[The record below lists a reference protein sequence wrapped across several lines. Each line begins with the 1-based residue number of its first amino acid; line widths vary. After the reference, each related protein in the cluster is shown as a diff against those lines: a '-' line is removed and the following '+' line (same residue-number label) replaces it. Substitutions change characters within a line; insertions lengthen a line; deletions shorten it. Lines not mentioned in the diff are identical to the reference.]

1 MVHHLYRRISRR
13 DVEFEEGLNGS
24 SVEEGMSTVKCD
36 SALDD
41 GQHLLAIA
49 ALFNGEFSI
58 DCLVEL
64 LSEKKPS
71 QIIFQLEKSVGEGIL
86 EKKTPG
92 SYAFKDY
99 KKQTKYL
106 NLLPDQDKKI
116 LHGYIADI
124 LIRQLP
130 DDEQKAYAVAHQLIH
145 IANDVERCRFL
156 IEAGDLHR
164 RNFQTE
170 DALQCYSKVLDD
182 LSGLDGSE
190 EDRLF
195 SETAIKYSKIS
206 TARHDTTKVLS
217 ILESALERAEK
228 RDMKFHQALLKMHM
242 AKNEWLRSRYNSAM
256 KFFEEGWS
264 LAHEVQ
270 DPRLMHMATTF
281 STFFLF
287 WQGRFGEAIRIY
299 EKSVPDIE
307 RYPQGGFPLLS
318 VITMG
323 YCYAQIGQVTQGLGM
338 LDALRTHGLDKG
350 DVYLTAYAEG
360 NVGVILLNIGHVDEA
375 IQFLEGAVKEAQ
387 EVHNDWVWIS
397 AQISLAYAYYVKGNK
412 EQAMKCLQCF
422 LQHSRKVQTT
432 VYLHA
437 YLLELCLA
445 IKMKELPPVEGLS
458 LEKEIQGMI
467 AGKNLL
473 LKGVAH
479 RYEAILRRLEG
490 ETPERIIQSLENS
503 IRWLEESGS
512 EIELAKSR
520 LELARQH
527 LSLGHWEEA
536 KELTLLATK
545 VLNVINESL
554 VPDDLR
560 AIVKDRLQSDNLLKE
575 ILTLGQ
581 EVVAIQDHK
590 DLVQQIL
597 STLNR
602 ITGAE
607 RGAIFLLE
615 DGEHHP
621 GPLLRASKNLTQEQ
635 IDHQDFSSSMKLIA
649 EVAETGKGRILNY
662 DTEEKEAA
670 DPSSAIRSRICVPMI
685 LRGKTVGVLYH
696 DNRLLSS
703 AFRKSDLELI
713 SYFAALAAFAL
724 DNVKAYEEIR
734 RLNQNLSEETLYYK
748 EEHLQ
753 TLHFEDI
760 VGESPKIKH
769 VLSQIDQVTETDATV
784 MIIGETGVGK
794 ELVAR
799 AIHRHSR
806 RKDKAFIK
814 VNCSALP
821 ESLIPSELFGHEKGS
836 FTGATHRRLGRFELA
851 NGGTLFLDEIGEISQ
866 DLQVRLLRVI
876 QSGEF
881 ERVGGSETLRSDFR
895 LVVATNRNLEKDV
908 KMQKFRADLY
918 YRLAVFPIYVPP
930 LRERTEDIPLL
941 AYFFLKIYSQKRGK
955 TFSKIPHAEME
966 KLLYYNWPGNVR
978 ELENIIERGTILNP
992 GPVFRV
998 PELGSTQ
1005 KNTSIDRDGTT
1016 LMENERRHILWALQQ
1031 TNWKVRGKGGA
1042 AELLNI
1048 PPSTLA
1054 FRMQKNG
1061 ISRPSRVDS
1070 DSSDT

>member
-1 MVHHLYRRISRR
+1 
-13 DVEFEEGLNGS
+13 
-24 SVEEGMSTVKCD
+24 MSTVNCD
-36 SALDD
+36 HKLDD
-41 GQHLLAIA
+41 DQRLLAIA

-58 DCLVEL
+58 DCLFEL

-71 QIIFQLEKSVGEGIL
+71 QIISRLDKSVTEGIL
-86 EKKTPG
+86 VKKTPG
-92 SYAFKDY
+92 SYAFKDF
-99 KKQTKYL
+99 KKQKKFIH
-106 NLLPDQDKKI
+106 LLPEQEEKI

-124 LIRQLP
+124 LMRQLP
-130 DDEQKAYAVAHQLIH
+130 DDEQKAYAVAHHLVH
-145 IANDVERCRFL
+145 IANDSERCRFL
-156 IEAGDLHR
+156 IKAGDLHR
-164 RNFQTE
+164 KNFQTE

-182 LSGLDGSE
+182 LSCLDGSE
-190 EDRLF
+190 EDLLF

-206 TARHDTTKVLS
+206 TARHDTIKVLS
-217 ILESALERAEK
+217 ILESALGRAEK

-242 AKNEWLRSRYNSAM
+242 AKNEWLRSRYNSAL

-287 WQGRFGEAIRIY
+287 WQGRFREAIRIY

-318 VITMG
+318 VITVG

-360 NVGVILLNIGHVDEA
+360 NVGIILLNIGRVDEA
-375 IQFLEGAVKEAQ
+375 IQFLEGSAKEAQ
-387 EVHNDWVWIS
+387 EAHNDWVWIS
-397 AQISLAYAYYVKGNK
+397 GQISLAYAYYLKGKK

-422 LQHSRKVQTT
+422 LQHSRRVQTT
-432 VYLHA
+432 VYLYA

-445 IKMKELPPVEGLS
+445 IKMGELPSVEGLS
-458 LEKEIQGMI
+458 IEKEIQSMI
-467 AGKNLL
+467 RGKNIL
-473 LKGVAH
+473 LKGVAY
-479 RYEAILRRLEG
+479 RYEAILRQMEG
-490 ETPERIIQSLENS
+490 ETPERIVQSLENS
-503 IRWLEESGS
+503 IKWLEESGS

-520 LELARQH
+520 LELARQN
-527 LSLGHWEEA
+527 LFLGHEDMA
-536 KELTLLATK
+536 KELTLIATK
-545 VLNVINESL
+545 VLDVINETL

-560 AIVKDRLQSDNLLKE
+560 ALIKDRPLNENLLKE

-581 EVVAIQDHK
+581 EVVTIKDHR
-590 DLVQQIL
+590 DLVQHIL

-615 DGEHHP
+615 DEEHLP
-621 GPLLRASKNLTQEQ
+621 KLLLRASKNLTPEQ
-635 IDHQDFSSSMKLIA
+635 IGNHEFLSSMKLIN
-649 EVAETGKGRILNY
+649 EVAVKGKGRILGF
-662 DTEEKEAA
+662 DTEENEEFAA
-670 DPSSAIRSRICVPMI
+670 SSAIRSRICVPMI
-685 LRGKTVGVLYH
+685 LHGKTVGVLYH

-703 AFRKSDLELI
+703 AFRESDLELI

-760 VGESPKIKH
+760 VGESPEIKH
-769 VLSQIDQVTETDATV
+769 VLAQIDQVTETDATV
-784 MIIGETGVGK
+784 MIIGETGTGK

-799 AIHRHSR
+799 AIHRHSH
-806 RKDKAFIK
+806 RKGKPFIK

-836 FTGATHRRLGRFELA
+836 FTGATQRRLGRFELA

-866 DLQVRLLRVI
+866 DIQVRLLRVI
-876 QSGEF
+876 QNGEF
-881 ERVGGSETLRSDFR
+881 ERVGGNETLHSDFR
-895 LVVATNRNLEKDV
+895 LLVATNRNLEIDV
-908 KMQKFRADLY
+908 KIQKFRADLY

-941 AYFFLKIYSQKRGK
+941 AYYFLKIYSQKRGK
-955 TFSKIPHAEME
+955 NFSKIPNSEME
-966 KLLYYNWPGNVR
+966 KLLHYNWPGNVR

-992 GPVFRV
+992 GPIFRV
-998 PELGSTQ
+998 PDLGSTQ
-1005 KNTSIDRDGTT
+1005 KNSSINRDGMT

-1054 FRMQKNG
+1054 FRMNKNG
-1061 ISRPSRVDS
+1061 IHRPRDPNHVG
-1070 DSSDT
+1070 SSDN

>member
-1 MVHHLYRRISRR
+1 
-13 DVEFEEGLNGS
+13 
-24 SVEEGMSTVKCD
+24 MSTANCNSK
-36 SALDD
+36 LDD
-41 GQHLLAIA
+41 DKRLLAIA

-58 DCLVEL
+58 DCLVDL

-71 QIIFQLEKSVGEGIL
+71 QIISQLEKSVTEGIL
-86 EKKTPG
+86 LKKTPG
-92 SYAFKDY
+92 SYIFKDL
-99 KKQTKYL
+99 KRREKFIC
-106 NLLPDQDKKI
+106 LLPEPEEKM
-116 LHGYIADI
+116 LHGHIADI
-124 LIRQLP
+124 LMRQLP
-130 DDEQKAYAVAHQLIH
+130 DDEQKAHAVAHHLVH

-156 IEAGDLHR
+156 IKAGDLHR
-164 RNFQTE
+164 KTFQAE
-170 DALQCYSKVLDD
+170 HALQCYSKALDD
-182 LSGLDGSE
+182 LCCLNGEE

-217 ILESALERAEK
+217 ILESALKRAEK
-228 RDMKFHQALLKMHM
+228 WDMKALQALLKMHM
-242 AKNEWLRSRYNSAM
+242 AKNEWLRSRYTSAL

-264 LAHEVQ
+264 LAHEIG
-270 DPRLMHMATTF
+270 DPELMLVATNF

-287 WQGRFGEAIRIY
+287 WQGRFREAIRIY

-307 RYPQGGFPLLS
+307 RYPQGGFPLLA
-318 VITMG
+318 VITVG
-323 YCYAQIGQVTQGLGM
+323 YCYAQTGQITQGLGM

-360 NVGVILLNIGHVDEA
+360 NIGVILLDIGRIDEA
-375 IQFLEGAVKEAQ
+375 IVFLEGSAREAQ
-387 EVHNDWVWIS
+387 EAHNDWVWIS
-397 AQISLAYAYYVKGNK
+397 VQTSLAYAYYLKGEK
-412 EQAMKCLQCF
+412 KQATKCLQSF
-422 LQHSRKVQTT
+422 LQQSRRVQTT
-432 VYLHA
+432 VYLYA

-445 IKMKELPPVEGLS
+445 IKMGELPSVEGLS
-458 LEKEIQGMI
+458 IEKEIQAMI
-467 AGKNLL
+467 RGKNIL
-473 LKGVAH
+473 LKGVAY
-479 RYEAILRRLEG
+479 RYEAILRQMSG
-490 ETPERIIQSLENS
+490 ESREKIISSLENS
-503 IRWLEESGS
+503 IKWLEESGS

-520 LELARQH
+520 LELARQY
-527 LSLGHWEEA
+527 LFLGDNNRA
-536 KELTLLATK
+536 KELTLIATK
-545 VLNVINESL
+545 VLDVINETL

-560 AIVKDRLQSDNLLKE
+560 ALIKDRPLNENLLKE

-581 EVVAIQDHK
+581 EVVTIQDHR
-590 DLVQQIL
+590 DLVQHIL

-615 DGEHHP
+615 DDKHLP
-621 GPLLRASKNLTQEQ
+621 KLLLRASKNLTTEQ
-635 IDHQDFSSSMKLIA
+635 IGNDGFSSSMKLIK
-649 EVAETGKGRILNY
+649 EVASKGTGRILG
-662 DTEEKEAA
+662 TEENENSVA
-670 DPSSAIRSRICVPMI
+670 SSAIRSRICVPMI

-703 AFRKSDLELI
+703 AFRESDLELL

-760 VGESPKIKH
+760 VGESPEIKH
-769 VLSQIDQVTETDATV
+769 VLSQVDQVTETDATV
-784 MIIGETGVGK
+784 MIIGETGSGK

-806 RKDKAFIK
+806 RKDKPFIK

-836 FTGATHRRLGRFELA
+836 FTGATQRRLGRFELA

-866 DLQVRLLRVI
+866 DIQVRLLRVL
-876 QSGEF
+876 QNGEF
-881 ERVGGSETLRSDFR
+881 ERVGGTETLRSDFR

-908 KMQKFRADLY
+908 KTQKFRADLY
-918 YRLAVFPIYVPP
+918 YRLAVFPIHVPP
-930 LRERTEDIPLL
+930 LRERTGDIPLL
-941 AYFFLKIYSQKRGK
+941 AYYFLKIYSQKRGK
-955 TFSKIPHAEME
+955 NFSKIPNAEIE
-966 KLLYYNWPGNVR
+966 KLLHYDWPGNVR
-978 ELENIIERGTILNP
+978 ELENIIERGTILNT
-992 GPVFRV
+992 GPLFRV
-998 PELGSTQ
+998 PDLGSTQ
-1005 KNTSIDRDGTT
+1005 KDYSTDRDGMT

-1054 FRMQKNG
+1054 FRMNRLG
-1061 ISRPSRVDS
+1061 IHRPKGASHGGPEA
-1070 DSSDT
+1070 

>member
-1 MVHHLYRRISRR
+1 
-13 DVEFEEGLNGS
+13 
-24 SVEEGMSTVKCD
+24 MSTVNCNSKP
-36 SALDD
+36 DD
-41 GQHLLAIA
+41 DQRLLAIA

-58 DCLVEL
+58 DCLVDL
-64 LSEKKPS
+64 LPEKKPS
-71 QIIFQLEKSVGEGIL
+71 QIISQLEKSITEGIL
-86 EKKTPG
+86 VKKTPG
-92 SYAFKDY
+92 SYIFKDL
-99 KKQTKYL
+99 KKREKFIR
-106 NLLPDQDKKI
+106 LLPEPEEKM

-124 LIRQLP
+124 LMRQLP
-130 DDEQKAYAVAHQLIH
+130 DDEQKAHAVAHHLVH
-145 IANDVERCRFL
+145 IANDVERCRYL
-156 IEAGDLHR
+156 IKAGDLHR
-164 RNFQTE
+164 KTFQAE
-170 DALQCYSKVLDD
+170 HALQCYSKVLDD
-182 LSGLDGSE
+182 LSCLNGAE

-217 ILESALERAEK
+217 ILESALKRAEK
-228 RDMKFHQALLKMHM
+228 WDMKALQALLKMHM
-242 AKNEWLRSRYNSAM
+242 AKNEWLRSRYTSAL

-264 LAHEVQ
+264 LAHEVG
-270 DPRLMHMATTF
+270 DPQLMLVATNF

-287 WQGRFGEAIRIY
+287 WQGRFQEAIRIY

-307 RYPQGGFPLLS
+307 RYPQGGFPLLA
-318 VITMG
+318 VITVG
-323 YCYAQIGQVTQGLGM
+323 YCYAQTGQITQGLGM

-360 NVGVILLNIGHVDEA
+360 NIGVILLDIGRVDEA
-375 IQFLEGAVKEAQ
+375 IVFLERSAKEAQ
-387 EVHNDWVWIS
+387 EAHNDWVWIS
-397 AQISLAYAYYVKGNK
+397 VQTSLAYAYYLKGEK
-412 EQAMKCLQCF
+412 KQAVKCLQSF
-422 LQHSRKVQTT
+422 LQQSRRVQTT
-432 VYLHA
+432 VYLYA

-445 IKMKELPPVEGLS
+445 IKMGELPSVEGLS
-458 LEKEIQGMI
+458 LEKEIQAMI
-467 AGKNLL
+467 RGKNIL
-473 LKGVAH
+473 LKGVAY
-479 RYEAILRRLEG
+479 RYEAIIRQMEG
-490 ETPERIIQSLENS
+490 ESREKIVSSLENS
-503 IRWLEESGS
+503 ISWLEESGS
-512 EIELAKSR
+512 QIELAKSR

-527 LSLGHWEEA
+527 LFLGDNDKA
-536 KELTLLATK
+536 KELTLTATK
-545 VLNVINESL
+545 VLDGINETL

-560 AIVKDRLQSDNLLKE
+560 ALIKDRPLNENLLKE

-581 EVVAIQDHK
+581 EVVTIQDHR
-590 DLVQQIL
+590 DLVQHIL

-615 DGEHHP
+615 NEGHVTKL
-621 GPLLRASKNLTQEQ
+621 LLRASKNLTPEQ
-635 IDHQDFSSSMKLIA
+635 IGNEGFSSSMKLI
-649 EVAETGKGRILNY
+649 EKVAAKGTGHIVG
-662 DTEEKEAA
+662 TEESEDSAA
-670 DPSSAIRSRICVPMI
+670 SSAIRSRICVPMI
-685 LRGKTVGVLYH
+685 LRGRTVGVLYH

-703 AFRKSDLELI
+703 AFRESDLELL

-760 VGESPKIKH
+760 VGESPEIKH

-784 MIIGETGVGK
+784 MIIGETGSGK

-806 RKDKAFIK
+806 RKDKPFIK

-836 FTGATHRRLGRFELA
+836 FTGATQRRLGRFELA

-866 DLQVRLLRVI
+866 DIQVRLLRVL
-876 QSGEF
+876 QNGEF

-908 KMQKFRADLY
+908 KTQKFRADLY
-918 YRLAVFPIYVPP
+918 YRLAVFPIQVPP

-941 AYFFLKIYSQKRGK
+941 AYYFLKIYSQKRGK
-955 TFSKIPHAEME
+955 IFSKIPNSEIE
-966 KLLYYNWPGNVR
+966 KLLHYDWPGNVR
-978 ELENIIERGTILNP
+978 ELENIIERGTILNS
-992 GPVFRV
+992 GPLFRV
-998 PELGSTQ
+998 PDLGSTQ
-1005 KNTSIDRDGTT
+1005 KDYSTDRGGMT

-1042 AELLNI
+1042 AELLNL

-1054 FRMQKNG
+1054 FRMNKLG
-1061 ISRPSRVDS
+1061 IRRPK
-1070 DSSDT
+1070 SSHHSEPED